1 MIIQYEN
8 EKVYMLPAW
17 PVEWDV
23 HFKVNAP
30 GNTTIEGIFENG
42 KIVRIKTTP
51 ENKNVLLQW

>member
-1 MIIQYEN
+1 
-8 EKVYMLPAW
+8 MLPAW